1 MKLKQI
7 IPYKLKR
14 LLPVL
19 GLAGAS
25 LVTSCEK
32 EEDIIPYKDIEIKFF
47 PTSLDLLCTKSSN
60 GTIHINPAIQ
70 YYVADP
76 ATKTIY
82 LVPDY
87 IWERYKAE
95 DITKL
100 RKEVLEPM
108 ITYSPKI
115 RGKGNFDFGYEQAS
129 KAPADSL
136 WLVQQGWTVQR

>member
-32 EEDIIPYKDIEIKFF
+32 EEDIIPYKDIEIEFKQ
-47 PTSLDLLCTKSSN
+47 TALDAVCFKN
-60 GTIHINPAIQ
+60 QDGTIQINPVLE
-70 YYVADP
+70 YYAADP
-76 ATKTIY
+76 EVRTIY
-82 LVPDY
+82 LVPSY
-87 IWERYKAE
+87 IWNNYHAE
-95 DITKL
+95 DITRL
-100 RKEVLEPM
+100 RKDVLEPV
-108 ITYSPKI
+108 INSSPKF
-115 RGKGNFDFGYEQAS
+115 RGKGNFAFEYNQAS
-129 KAPADSL
+129 KVPADSL